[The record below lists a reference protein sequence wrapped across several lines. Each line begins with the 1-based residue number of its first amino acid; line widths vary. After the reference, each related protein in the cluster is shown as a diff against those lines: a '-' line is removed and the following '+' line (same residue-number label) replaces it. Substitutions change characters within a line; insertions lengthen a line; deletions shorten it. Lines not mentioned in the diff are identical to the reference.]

1 MKTYEEMTKEIDA
14 LMDKWFDEK
23 VSLSTIVAV
32 FSAACELAKY
42 DLAAAL
48 NRYHSKMN
56 KKDKAE
62 KV

>member
-14 LMDKWFDEK
+14 LMRKWFDEK
-23 VSLSTIVAV
+23 VSPSTVVAV
-32 FSAACELAKY
+32 FSSARELAKY

-48 NRYHSKMN
+48 NHYYSEMN

-62 KV
+62 DV